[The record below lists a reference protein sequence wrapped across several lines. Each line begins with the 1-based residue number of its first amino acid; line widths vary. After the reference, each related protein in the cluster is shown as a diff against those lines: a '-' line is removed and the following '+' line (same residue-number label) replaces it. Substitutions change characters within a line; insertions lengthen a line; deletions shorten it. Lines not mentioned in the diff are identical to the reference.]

1 MVGKFAETLT
11 EQQLLSTLPAGF
23 AGANFAS
30 LGPHSWTM
38 MLVRDLR
45 DESERQYKSRKR
57 DNPHRLL
64 MDQIRKTIPDGLPTG
79 V

>member
-1 MVGKFAETLT
+1 
-11 EQQLLSTLPAGF
+11 
-23 AGANFAS
+23 
-30 LGPHSWTM
+30 M

-57 DNPHRLL
+57 HNRNRLL
-64 MDQIRKTIPDGLPTG
+64 YATMDQLRKTIPDGLPTA

>member
-1 MVGKFAETLT
+1 
-11 EQQLLSTLPAGF
+11 
-23 AGANFAS
+23 
-30 LGPHSWTM
+30 M

-64 MDQIRKTIPDGLPTG
+64 HTTMDQIRKTIPDGLPTG